1 MSPNSSSLTPALTVG
16 AVPPAA
22 RVWLRIVLM
31 TVAGFESFV
40 GLQEFAGAFDLHD
53 APLSFGQ
60 FVINARLAIHPFFA
74 IAALVLAAC
83 RYFRAA
89 ITVLAAYII
98 AAWFA
103 DLPTMARF
111 GIEGDWSP
119 LGLSLLGEELV
130 FAPLAVTAI
139 VLAYSDRVLWLAT
152 PFVAL
157 PPANLLLGMIMFTI
171 GIMIYGF

>member
-1 MSPNSSSLTPALTVG
+1 MAPAVTVG
-16 AVPPAA
+16 AVPAA
-22 RVWLRIVLM
+22 SRVWLRIVLM
-31 TVAGFESFV
+31 TVVGFEVFI
-40 GLQEFAGAFDLHD
+40 GLQEFAGAFDLHE

-60 FVINARLAIHPFFA
+60 FVIDGGAFPSPLLAV
-74 IAALVLAAC
+74 AALVLAAR

-89 ITVLAAYII
+89 IIVLAAYII

-111 GIEGDWSP
+111 GIEGELSP
-119 LGLSLLGEELV
+119 LGLSLLAQELA

-139 VLAYSDRVLWLAT
+139 VLAYLDRVLWLAAL
-152 PFVAL
+152 FVAL
-157 PPANLLLGMIMFTI
+157 PPANLLLGMILFTI

>member
-1 MSPNSSSLTPALTVG
+1 MSSNSSSLTPTLTVG

-40 GLQEFAGAFDLHD
+40 GLQEFAGALISMTLRFRSDNLLSMRGLPSTRSSPSRRSCLPLVVIF
-53 APLSFGQ
+53 APL
-60 FVINARLAIHPFFA
+60 
-74 IAALVLAAC
+74 
-83 RYFRAA
+83 
-89 ITVLAAYII
+89 LAAYII

-111 GIEGDWSP
+111 GEGDWSP

-130 FAPLAVTAI
+130 FAPLAVTAM
-139 VLAYSDRVLWLAT
+139 VLACLDRHLWLAAL
-152 PFVAL
+152 FVAL